1 MNKKLAI
8 LLLAGFLFSGCGASD
23 SKDKTSE
30 NQEQTQTE
38 NTNQIQDA
46 VNDENRDTE
55 SEPETEQQ
63 VYVLDFEGTTIDGE
77 TMTSECFA
85 DSKLTMINVWATFC
99 NPCLSEMPDLGEI
112 ANSYDTAE
120 FQMIG
125 IISDVLEDSDEA
137 AFEEAKE
144 LIEQTNADYPHL
156 LLNEELYMN
165 LVGASDSVP
174 TTYFFNQ
181 KGELLGCL
189 VGAQSKETWEEII
202 HGLLEEMEQQ

>member
-8 LLLAGFLFSGCGASD
+8 LLLAGFLFTGCGASD

-38 NTNQIQDA
+38 NINQIQDA
-46 VNDENRDTE
+46 VNDENSDTE
-55 SEPETEQQ
+55 SEPKTEQP

-156 LLNEELYMN
+156 LLNEELYVN

-181 KGELLGCL
+181 KSELLGYL